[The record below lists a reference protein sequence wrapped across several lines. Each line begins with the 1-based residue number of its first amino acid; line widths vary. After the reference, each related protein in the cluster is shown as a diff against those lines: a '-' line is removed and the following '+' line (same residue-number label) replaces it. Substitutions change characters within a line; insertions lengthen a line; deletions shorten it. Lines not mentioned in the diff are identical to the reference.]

1 MTLKAV
7 TRKVVHTP
15 GSLIA
20 QRWVQSHIYLC
31 RFSKSHIT
39 TCFAQFTST
48 MLSFKILHMHYY
60 IPPISAKSPSL
71 VQDCRTMNHKFKSP
85 CKSAPGSWWQVF
97 KAIWAN
103 LIIWGPMCSSKQILH
118 FFLYPPTIQ
127 MKMEIFWKLCPN
139 LKGQIS
145 RFHIRPPDLYS
156 GVLVCC
162 TIWLSGLQLILTM
175 QYVIMTVVWF
185 ITQRY
190 HLQWVR
196 QIWLTELHIQIW

>member
-1 MTLKAV
+1 MSAV
-7 TRKVVHTP
+7 SYLP
-15 GSLIA
+15 
-20 QRWVQSHIYLC
+20 VQV
-31 RFSKSHIT
+31 
-39 TCFAQFTST
+39 
-48 MLSFKILHMHYY
+48 FKIAYHHMFRTVHQHNAILQNTTYALLHPTNFCEISLSCAGLPYY
-60 IPPISAKSPSL
+60 EPQIQVSL
-71 VQDCRTMNHKFKSP
+71 QKCP
-85 CKSAPGSWWQVF
+85 WQLVTGF